1 MTRGLY
7 VETRIHNP
15 NGANASLERLWE
27 LTQTPALHQRW
38 DLRFSTITY
47 LPRLQ
52 PQDPQN
58 PQDPLDPQR
67 FEYATRIGFGL
78 RIAGTGESIATR
90 ESEGNVRV
98 SSLRF
103 WSESPLSLIEEGSG
117 YWRYVPV
124 PGGEEA
130 TSLRFLT
137 WYDYRVRF
145 GLLGRLADLVFRP
158 LMGWATAWS
167 FDRLR
172 LWVEDDLTPEV
183 VRTCTLIYSFARLTI
198 SFVWL
203 WHGLVP
209 KLLFRNADELIMLRE
224 SGLHAAALPFIG
236 SAEVLIGLAGLL
248 LWRWRPYLLLT
259 AAAMLLALVAVAL
272 RSPEYLRAAF
282 NPVTLNLSVFA
293 LGLVGWWAWRYT
305 AFAGRCLRRA
315 PRVETPRKEEQ

>member
-7 VETRIHNP
+7 VETRIHGSND
-15 NGANASLERLWE
+15 ADRSLERLWE

-38 DLRFSTITY
+38 ALRFSTITY
-47 LPRLQ
+47 LPRL
-52 PQDPQN
+52 N
-58 PQDPLDPQR
+58 LLEPQR

-78 RIAGTGESIATR
+78 RIAGMGESIATR

-117 YWRYVPV
+117 FWRYVPASDAV
-124 PGGEEA
+124 TGQN
-130 TSLRFLT
+130 LRFLT

-145 GLLGRLADLVFRP
+145 GLFGKIADLAFRP

-172 LWVEDDLTPEV
+172 LWVEDDIPPEV
-183 VRTCTLIYSFARLTI
+183 VRTCTLIYSMARLTMV
-198 SFVWL
+198 FVWL

-209 KLLFRNADELIMLRE
+209 KLLFQNAGELIMLRE
-224 SGLHAAALPFIG
+224 SGLRAAALPFVGIV
-236 SAEVLIGLAGLL
+236 EVLIGLAGLL

-259 AAAMLLALVAVAL
+259 AAGMLLALVTVAL
-272 RSPEYLRAAF
+272 RSPEYLQAAF
-282 NPVTLNLSVFA
+282 NPVTLNLSVCA
-293 LGLVGWWAWRYT
+293 LGFVGWWAWRYT

-315 PRVETPRKEEQ
+315 PRRETRL